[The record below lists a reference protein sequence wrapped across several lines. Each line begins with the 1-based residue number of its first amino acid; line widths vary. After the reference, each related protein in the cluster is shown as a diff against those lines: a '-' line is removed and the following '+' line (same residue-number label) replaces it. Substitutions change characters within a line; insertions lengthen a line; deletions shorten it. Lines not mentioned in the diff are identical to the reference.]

1 MAGSRLRRGRATPAR
16 PWRTASPLPTTLACL
31 SSSSRVGSKP
41 PTARAPIDAPALFG
55 ALTHALCVLPAHF
68 AAIPSSVLFRVQ
80 TDLAFRPQWDKFCI
94 SCDTIARQAGCEI
107 VYWGVKYPWP
117 LTNRDYV
124 CACPLLSLRAGCS
137 PVCVLRVCHA
147 DARRWQQNDDEY
159 VIVSRACPLGAHREE
174 LSGFVRVCTYN
185 CQMVISKADRGSR
198 MRLIYQDDPRGNI
211 PKAVVNWAATK
222 GLAGAMADLVRAADM
237 VMAEHKQT

>member
-1 MAGSRLRRGRATPAR
+1 MRYYRAPSGLRDCVLGRKVPVAADQPRLRLCAP
-16 PWRTASPLPTTLACL
+16 PL
-31 SSSSRVGSKP
+31 
-41 PTARAPIDAPALFG
+41 
-55 ALTHALCVLPAHF
+55 
-68 AAIPSSVLFRVQ
+68 
-80 TDLAFRPQWDKFCI
+80 
-94 SCDTIARQAGCEI
+94 
-107 VYWGVKYPWP
+107 
-117 LTNRDYV
+117 
-124 CACPLLSLRAGCS
+124 LLSLRAGC
-137 PVCVLRVCHA
+137 LRLCVCHV

-185 CQMVISKADRGSR
+185 CQMVISQADRGSR

-237 VMAEHKQT
+237 VMAEHKKT